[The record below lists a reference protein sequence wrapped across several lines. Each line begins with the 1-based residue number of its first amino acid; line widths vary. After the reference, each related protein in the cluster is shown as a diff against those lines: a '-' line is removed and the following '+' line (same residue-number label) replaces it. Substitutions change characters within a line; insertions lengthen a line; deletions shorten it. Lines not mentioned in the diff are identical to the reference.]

1 MSNYFNIHSNRC
13 TLGLQIIVET
23 MIINFWWFWH
33 AAWSYLE
40 PSTII
45 KNDKNCQ
52 EVKNSLFANLHTS
65 KFEWLTK
72 DCNSFNRKSK
82 VYWYD
87 MEEINVKYPVI
98 TYKCKVKYVYEF
110 DGIPPS
116 TIIRTLH
123 YYLFLTICPPSTII
137 WVSTIIW
144 SPRVRG
150 LDQGG

>member
-1 MSNYFNIHSNRC
+1 MIKHKLFHDSARSLGFSDSADLLADYIC
-13 TLGLQIIVET
+13 TLGLQIIVDT

-33 AAWSYLE
+33 PPWSYVE

-52 EVKNSLFANLHTS
+52 KVKNSLFANLHFRSHLSRANLHTS

-98 TYKCKVKYVYEF
+98 TYKCWLNKFTILVLWGFTKKVKYVY
-110 DGIPPS
+110 
-116 TIIRTLH
+116 
-123 YYLFLTICPPSTII
+123 
-137 WVSTIIW
+137 
-144 SPRVRG
+144 
-150 LDQGG
+150 